1 MSNSTQDTIGIVG
14 AGAFGVALAAM
25 LGRAGRSSL
34 LWSQRQDVVDTINGE
49 HRCSSFPDVE
59 LPAEIVATTD
69 VEEFA
74 DTARFLIVAVS
85 SETVRERLRVL
96 GGAVSG
102 RHLAV
107 HAIGAFGPQ
116 ADMRVSEIISQET
129 PILRTGVIA
138 GPSMAKDLMA
148 GSGTSLVCAS
158 EFDEVTHEARRLLG
172 VPSIMR
178 LYIGR
183 DVIGAELASALSG
196 AYTIA
201 LGLADGLG
209 AGIGTRAV
217 LVTRAVR
224 EMSRLG
230 SALGA
235 SPDTFYGLAGLG
247 NLLVRSSVQGEHR
260 SPSYT
265 LGQDLVAGAGAG
277 SQGEGSRAARAGL
290 RMASSVGLR
299 VPVLAT
305 IVRILDGDI
314 GAAAA
319 AAELVKTV
327 AESE

>member
-1 MSNSTQDTIGIVG
+1 MPQSTQDTIGIVG

-25 LGRAGRSSL
+25 LGRAGRNTL
-34 LWSQRQDVVDTINGE
+34 LWSQRQDVVDKINGE

-59 LPAEIVATTD
+59 LPATIRASTD

-74 DTARFLIVAVS
+74 DTARFLVVAVS

-96 GGAVSG
+96 GTAVTG

-116 ADMRVSEIISQET
+116 GDMRVSRIISQET

-158 EFDEVTHEARRLLG
+158 EFDEVTREARRLLE

-178 LYIGR
+178 LYTGR

-201 LGLADGLG
+201 IGLADGLG
-209 AGIGTRAV
+209 VGIGTRAV
-217 LVTRAVR
+217 LITRAAR
-224 EMSRLG
+224 EMSKLG
-230 SALGA
+230 SAMGA
-235 SPDTFYGLAGLG
+235 SSETFFGLAGLG

-260 SPSYT
+260 SPSYS
-265 LGQDLVAGAGAG
+265 LGLDLVSGNGMG
-277 SQGEGSRAARAGL
+277 SHGEGSRAARAGL
-290 RMASSVGLR
+290 RMASAVGLR

-305 IVRILDGDI
+305 IVRILDGEI
-314 GAAAA
+314 EAAA